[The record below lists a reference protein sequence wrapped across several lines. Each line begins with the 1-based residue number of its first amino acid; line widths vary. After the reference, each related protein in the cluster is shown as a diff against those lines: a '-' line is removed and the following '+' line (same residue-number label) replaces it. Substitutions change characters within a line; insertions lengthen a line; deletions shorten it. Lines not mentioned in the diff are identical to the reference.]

1 MNILYIA
8 YSCKPNKGSEE
19 KIGWN
24 VPLES
29 AKTNQV
35 IVVTKEEHREVIEQY
50 VAEHK
55 IENPKFY
62 FVDIPSIYK
71 KVLKGSA
78 YSARLNIWHK
88 RAFPVV
94 KEICNNE
101 KVDIIHQITPI
112 EFRSIGAYYKISN
125 TRFVC
130 GPLGGGENIPRGLK
144 GYALRN
150 IHVEAAHSAL
160 NFIYKLKY
168 KITKQLSGC
177 DYFLF
182 ANRETQFCLKNL
194 IGNTANEL
202 YFDNGVSDEDLS
214 DIKQKERSLSG
225 KTVFLVAGRMAY
237 RKGHRFLLDVIKQL
251 PKDINCEFRFVGDGP
266 ECKRLKR
273 ICEKYKLNGRVVFT
287 GRITFEEMAE
297 EYCKADVFIMPSIR
311 ETTGAVL
318 MEAAAN
324 FVPVIAINRFGASV
338 LYDNDSAYLYE
349 GENKSGYI
357 NALKNVV
364 LKCVGSSDEIC
375 AKAQNARKIVESHTW
390 QNKVRKYNVIYNRL
404 G

>member
-168 KITKQLSGC
+168 KIK
-177 DYFLF
+177 
-182 ANRETQFCLKNL
+182 
-194 IGNTANEL
+194 
-202 YFDNGVSDEDLS
+202 
-214 DIKQKERSLSG
+214 
-225 KTVFLVAGRMAY
+225 
-237 RKGHRFLLDVIKQL
+237 
-251 PKDINCEFRFVGDGP
+251 
-266 ECKRLKR
+266 
-273 ICEKYKLNGRVVFT
+273 
-287 GRITFEEMAE
+287 
-297 EYCKADVFIMPSIR
+297 
-311 ETTGAVL
+311 
-318 MEAAAN
+318 
-324 FVPVIAINRFGASV
+324 
-338 LYDNDSAYLYE
+338 
-349 GENKSGYI
+349 
-357 NALKNVV
+357 
-364 LKCVGSSDEIC
+364 
-375 AKAQNARKIVESHTW
+375 
-390 QNKVRKYNVIYNRL
+390 
-404 G
+404 